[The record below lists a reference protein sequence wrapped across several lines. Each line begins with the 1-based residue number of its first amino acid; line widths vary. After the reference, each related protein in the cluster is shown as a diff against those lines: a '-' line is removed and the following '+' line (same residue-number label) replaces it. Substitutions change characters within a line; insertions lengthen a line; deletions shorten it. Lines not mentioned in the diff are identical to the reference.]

1 LGYETPRVRKPCK
14 NASFPKAT
22 PEFPEKPKNQLVS
35 DRRERIQVLL
45 KLGAGFYSGPLQ
57 STVPGRERLVPENK
71 GQKTSMVEKE
81 CKYFLESMPPPFPPA
96 YTVRREC
103 KYLLNRMRSPIASS
117 LELCSGRKASRFEY
131 EGAIRGGFLKFSHN
145 SQDPVSLFFFHHA
158 LAYPVRRRS
167 SLHIQ
172 RLIVGLRTRV

>member
-1 LGYETPRVRKPCK
+1 ME
-14 NASFPKAT
+14 
-22 PEFPEKPKNQLVS
+22 
-35 DRRERIQVLL
+35 
-45 KLGAGFYSGPLQ
+45 
-57 STVPGRERLVPENK
+57 
-71 GQKTSMVEKE
+71 EKE
-81 CKYFLESMPPPFPPA
+81 CKYFGTDAVFFPSTHSKEGMQVPLEPCAFP
-96 YTVRREC
+96 TV
-103 KYLLNRMRSPIASS
+103 SS

-131 EGAIRGGFLKFSHN
+131 EGAIRGGFLKSSHN